1 MRFFK
6 QRLIG
11 SLLSI
16 LFLSTG
22 SLIYILFRPKNL
34 IMFKWFR
41 YFQTE
46 DFISISREKFS
57 EIPIN
62 DFVIYNLPNGLWIT
76 SLTIFISIIWK
87 DSQNKYFNYYL
98 LTLLGIVTLPE
109 ILQFFNFINGT
120 FDIVDLMVNFLFF
133 LIPFDFLNRDC

>member
-6 QRLIG
+6 ERLTG
-11 SLLSI
+11 GLLSI

-22 SLIYILFRPKNL
+22 SLIYVLFRPTNL
-34 IMFKWFR
+34 IMFKWLG

-46 DFISISREKFS
+46 DFISISREKVNK
-57 EIPIN
+57 ILIN

-76 SLTIFISIIWK
+76 SLTIFLSIIWK
-87 DSQNKYFNYYL
+87 DNQNKYFNYYL
-98 LTLLGIVTLPE
+98 IILIGIVTLPE
-109 ILQFFNFINGT
+109 ILQFFNLIEGT

-133 LIPFDFLNRDC
+133 LIPFDFFNRDR